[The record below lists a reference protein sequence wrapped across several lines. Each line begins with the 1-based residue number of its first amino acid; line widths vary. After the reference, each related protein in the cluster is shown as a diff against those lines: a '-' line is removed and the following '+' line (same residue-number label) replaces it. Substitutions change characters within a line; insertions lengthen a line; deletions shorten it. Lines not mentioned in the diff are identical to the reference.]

1 MLTRLRL
8 LLQSRHRSMAKKA
21 TGKTLAI
28 GDVATF
34 EVVTPHCGLDK
45 GYTRKMEVTPELLYC
60 IREGYWKV
68 VKK

>member
-1 MLTRLRL
+1 
-8 LLQSRHRSMAKKA
+8 MAKKA